1 VVDQREEE
9 NRALG
14 LFLIVVLVVEVAE
27 AVDLVTQ
34 CMKILLKWSFLNLEI
49 TVMKEEKKSRAAL

>member
-1 VVDQREEE
+1 VDQREEE
-9 NRALG
+9 NRVLG
-14 LFLIVVLVVEVAE
+14 LFLIVVLVEEVAE

-49 TVMKEEKKSRAAL
+49 TVMKEEKKLRVAL

>member
-1 VVDQREEE
+1 VDQREEE
-9 NRALG
+9 NRVLG

-49 TVMKEEKKSRAAL
+49 TVMKEEKKLRVAL

>member
-1 VVDQREEE
+1 MDQREEE
-9 NRALG
+9 NRVLG
-14 LFLIVVLVVEVAE
+14 LFLIVVLVEEVAE

-49 TVMKEEKKSRAAL
+49 TVMKEEKKLRVAL

>member
-1 VVDQREEE
+1 MVDQREEE
-9 NRALG
+9 NRVLG
-14 LFLIVVLVVEVAE
+14 LFLIAVLVVEVAE

-49 TVMKEEKKSRAAL
+49 TVMKEEKKLRVAL